1 LVGTA
6 LEPERDADPHFR
18 HARVRRPRKRLR
30 FAHARPLLAFAPGA
44 DHAGSSSIT
53 DLLVVASFAAGGL
66 LMSPL
71 PIRVIALLVATTI
84 LFTLAMDSI
93 KLAVFARV
101 RID

>member
-1 LVGTA
+1 MLVA
-6 LEPERDADPHFR
+6 
-18 HARVRRPRKRLR
+18 
-30 FAHARPLLAFAPGA
+30 
-44 DHAGSSSIT
+44 SIT

-71 PIRVIALLVATTI
+71 PIRVIALLVATKL